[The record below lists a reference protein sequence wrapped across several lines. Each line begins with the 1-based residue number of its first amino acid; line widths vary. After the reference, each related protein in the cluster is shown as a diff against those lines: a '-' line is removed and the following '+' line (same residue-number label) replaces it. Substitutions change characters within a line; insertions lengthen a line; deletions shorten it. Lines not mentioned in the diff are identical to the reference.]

1 MFITT
6 MNEIQ
11 SLMPT
16 AKWDRP
22 QQLFGYI
29 EEEEVTALEPL
40 LGDALY
46 RHLLSEYDRLR
57 NEETGLTD
65 ITATT
70 VRPTGKAKIDPKLA
84 HSDVTE
90 RLEQI
95 TQGKYR
101 ETYTTPVPGEK
112 DVPEEDMRTIKLLRI
127 CQQIEFY
134 RMLSHKAGLLTVS
147 FNEGGGM
154 NMVGADNYDPADE
167 KRLDRVAKDAYMSA
181 GRSTDTLLLFLESDA
196 KSERQFTE
204 LWMEA
209 DSFYLHKD
217 LLFQTA
223 RVLDQYLDINGE
235 RQAYVKLVRDIRF
248 CQNTYLKPA
257 VGGKLLKAMVAFANC
272 DPKKIR
278 ERVSVEGGDI
288 RIKADSGQTYR
299 SEGQERQYELGE
311 DGKPKIKTVSMAE
324 QKKLGRLK
332 KYEVDKDDN
341 MRISVEPEE
350 HAPYD
355 MDQEVGKDLLDYLR
369 QALAFFVESRRQDLL
384 PTREKLARRDSM
396 SDAKQALAMACKYIE
411 ENLDKLGESAVDT
424 PIYNACK
431 ERERREEYD
440 RQHAKESAERRRRE
454 ACHQQHKKLFTAFP
468 HTTRQ
473 VDTK

>member
-1 MFITT
+1 

-29 EEEEVTALEPL
+29 QEEEVTALQPL
-40 LGDALY
+40 LGDRLY
-46 RHLLSEYDRLR
+46 RYLLEEYDRLR
-57 NEETGLTD
+57 DPDKGLVD

-84 HSDVTE
+84 HADVTE

-95 TQGKYR
+95 QMGKYR
-101 ETYTTPVPGEK
+101 ETYTTPDPGEK
-112 DVPEEDMRTIKLLRI
+112 DVPSKDMRIIELLRI

-134 RMLSHKAGLLTVS
+134 KMLSHKAGLLTVS

-154 NMVGADNYDPADE
+154 NVASAENYDSADE
-167 KRLDRVAKDAYMSA
+167 KRVDRVAKDAFMSA
-181 GRSTDTLLLFLESDA
+181 GRSIDTLLLFLEGDA
-196 KSERQFTE
+196 KGEQQFTE
-204 LWMEA
+204 MWMEA
-209 DSFYLHKD
+209 DAFYLHKN

-235 RQAYVKLVRDIRF
+235 RQAYTKLVRDIRF
-248 CQNTYLKPA
+248 CQNTYLRPRI
-257 VGGKLLKAMVAFANC
+257 GGKLLKAMVAFANC
-272 DPKKIR
+272 DPKKIQ
-278 ERVSVEGGDI
+278 ERVTVDGGDI
-288 RIKADSGQTYR
+288 RLKADSGKTYR
-299 SEGQERQYELGE
+299 SGGQERQYEIGE
-311 DGKPKIKTVSMAE
+311 DGNPKIIANNHVGDRKT
-324 QKKLGRLK
+324 GRLK
-332 KYEVDKDDN
+332 RYEVDENDQ
-341 MRISVEPEE
+341 MRIAVDADE

-355 MDQEVGKDLLDYLR
+355 MDQETGEELLDLLR
-369 QALAFFVESRRQDLL
+369 TALAFYVESRRQDLA
-384 PTREKLARRDSM
+384 PARDKLARRDSM
-396 SDAKQALAMACKYIE
+396 TDAQQAMAEACQYIE

-424 PIYNACK
+424 PIYNAVRK
-431 ERERREEYD
+431 REQQEQYD
-440 RQHAKESAERRRRE
+440 REHAQEAASRRRCDALR
-454 ACHQQHKKLFTAFP
+454 QNRRKLFTAFP

>member
-1 MFITT
+1 

-29 EEEEVTALEPL
+29 EEEEVTALVPL

-46 RHLLSEYDRLR
+46 AWLLEQYDRLR
-57 NEETGLTD
+57 NAKTGLVD

-112 DVPEEDMRTIKLLRI
+112 DVSEDDMQIIKLLRI

-134 RMLSHKAGLLTVS
+134 KMLSHKAGLLTVS

-154 NMVGADNYDPADE
+154 NVVGADNYDPADE
-167 KRLDRVAKDAYMSA
+167 KRLDRVSKDAFMAA
-181 GRSTDTLLLFLESDA
+181 GRSIDTLLLFLEADA
-196 KSERQFTE
+196 KNRQIFTE
-204 LWMEA
+204 MWQEA
-209 DSFYLHKD
+209 DGYYLHKD

-235 RQAYVKLVRDIRF
+235 RQAYTKLVRDIRF
-248 CQNTYLKPA
+248 CQNTYLRPA
-257 VGGKLLKAMVAFANC
+257 IGGKLLKAVVAFANRN
-272 DPKKIR
+272 PKKIQ
-278 ERVSVEGGDI
+278 ERVTAVGGDI

-332 KYEVDKDDN
+332 KYEVDAGNN
-341 MRISVEPEE
+341 MRISVDADE

-355 MDQEVGKDLLDYLR
+355 MDQDVGEELLIQLR
-369 QALAFFVESRRQDLL
+369 TALAFFVESRRQDLL

-396 SDAKQALAMACKYIE
+396 TDARQALADACRYIE
-411 ENLDKLGESAVDT
+411 QNLDKLGASAVGT
-424 PIYNACK
+424 PIYNARK

-440 RQHAKESAERRRRE
+440 RQHAQEAAERRRRE

>member
-1 MFITT
+1 

-22 QQLFGYI
+22 QQLYGYI
-29 EEEEVTALEPL
+29 EEEEVTALVPL

-46 RHLLSEYDRLR
+46 EYLLEQYDRLR
-57 NEETGLTD
+57 DPDTGLVD

-70 VRPTGKAKIDPKLA
+70 VRSRGKAKIDPKLA

-112 DVPEEDMRTIKLLRI
+112 DVSRDDMQIIKLLRL

-134 RMLSHKAGLLTVS
+134 KMLSHKAGLLTVS

-154 NMVGADNYDPADE
+154 NTVGADNYDPADE
-167 KRLDRVAKDAYMSA
+167 KRLDRVAKDAFMSA
-181 GRSTDTLLLFLESDA
+181 GRSTDTLLLFLEADA
-196 KSERQFTE
+196 KNRRQFTE
-204 LWMEA
+204 MWMEA
-209 DSFYLHKD
+209 DAFYLHKD

-223 RVLDQYLDINGE
+223 RVLNEYLDINGE

-248 CQNTYLKPA
+248 CQNTYLRPRI
-257 VGGKLLKAMVAFANC
+257 GGKLLKAVVAFANC

-278 ERVSVEGGDI
+278 ERVSVEGGDV

-311 DGKPKIKTVSMAE
+311 DGNPKIKTVSMAE

-332 KYEVDKDDN
+332 KYEVDAENN
-341 MRISVEPEE
+341 MRISVDADE

-355 MDQEVGKDLLDYLR
+355 MDQESGEELLDLLR
-369 QALAFFVESRRQDLL
+369 TALAFFVESRRQDLT

-396 SDAKQALAMACKYIE
+396 SDAMNAMAQACMYIE
-411 ENLDKLGESAVDT
+411 DNLDKLGASAKDT
-424 PIYNACK
+424 PIYNARK
-431 ERERREEYD
+431 ERERREQHD
-440 RQHAKESAERRRRE
+440 REHAQEAAARRRRE
-454 ACHQQHKKLFTAFP
+454 ACQQNRKKLFTAFP

>member
-1 MFITT
+1 

-22 QQLFGYI
+22 QQLYGYI
-29 EEEEVTALEPL
+29 EEEEVTALVPL

-46 RHLLSEYDRLR
+46 AWLLEQYDRLR
-57 NEETGLTD
+57 SAETGLVD

-112 DVPEEDMRTIKLLRI
+112 DVSEDDMQIIKLLRI

-134 RMLSHKAGLLTVS
+134 KMLSHKAGLLTVS

-154 NMVGADNYDPADE
+154 NVVGADNYDPADE
-167 KRLDRVAKDAYMSA
+167 KRLDRVSKDAFMAA
-181 GRSTDTLLLFLESDA
+181 GRSIDTLLLFLEADA
-196 KSERQFTE
+196 KNRQIFTE
-204 LWMEA
+204 MWQEA
-209 DSFYLHKD
+209 DGYYLHKD

-235 RQAYVKLVRDIRF
+235 RQAYTKLVRDIRF
-248 CQNTYLKPA
+248 CQNTYLRPA
-257 VGGKLLKAMVAFANC
+257 IGGKLLKAVVAFANRN
-272 DPKKIR
+272 PKKIQ
-278 ERVSVEGGDI
+278 ERVTVVGGNV
-288 RIKADSGQTYR
+288 RIKADSGKTYR
-299 SEGQERQYELGE
+299 SGNQERQYELGE
-311 DGKPKIKTVSMAE
+311 DNMPRISATKDSDQT
-324 QKKLGRLK
+324 KKGRLK
-332 KYEVDKDDN
+332 RYDVDEQN
-341 MRISVEPEE
+341 NARISVDTDE

-355 MDQEVGKDLLDYLR
+355 MDQDVGEELLIQLR
-369 QALAFFVESRRQDLL
+369 TALAFFVESRRQDLL

-396 SDAKQALAMACKYIE
+396 TDARQALADACRYIE
-411 ENLDKLGESAVDT
+411 QNLDKLGESAVDT
-424 PIYNACK
+424 PIYNARK
-431 ERERREEYD
+431 ERERREEHD
-440 RQHAKESAERRRRE
+440 REHAQEAAERRRRD
-454 ACHQQHKKLFTAFP
+454 ACLQGRKKLFTAFP

>member
-1 MFITT
+1 

-11 SLMPT
+11 SMMPT

-29 EEEEVTALEPL
+29 EEEEMTSLVPL
-40 LGDALY
+40 LGDSLY
-46 RHLLSEYDRLR
+46 RWLLEQYDRLR
-57 NEETGLTD
+57 DPDQGLVD

-70 VRPTGKAKIDPKLA
+70 VRPTGKAKKDASLA
-84 HSDVTE
+84 HADVTE

-95 TQGKYR
+95 RAGKYR
-101 ETYTTPVPGEK
+101 EVYTAPEPGEK
-112 DVPEEDMRTIKLLRI
+112 DVPEDDMQIIKLLRI

-134 RMLSHKAGLLTVS
+134 RMLSHKSGLLTVS

-154 NMVGADNYDPADE
+154 NTVGADNYEPADE
-167 KRLDRVAKDAYMSA
+167 KRLDRVSKDAFMAA
-181 GRSTDTLLLFLESDA
+181 GRSIDTLLLFLEADA
-196 KSERQFTE
+196 KNRQQFTE
-204 LWMEA
+204 MWQEA
-209 DSFYLHKD
+209 DGYYLHKD

-235 RQAYVKLVRDIRF
+235 RQAYTKLVRDIRF
-248 CQNTYLKPA
+248 CQNTYLRPA
-257 VGGKLLKAMVAFANC
+257 IGGKLLKAIVAFANRN
-272 DPKKIR
+272 PKKIQ
-278 ERVSVEGGDI
+278 ERVTIEGGDV
-288 RIKADSGQTYR
+288 RLKADSSKTYR
-299 SEGQERQYELGE
+299 SGGQERSYSLGE
-311 DGKPKIKTVSMAE
+311 DGNPKIIAATDSE
-324 QKKLGRLK
+324 NKKRSGRLK
-332 KYEVDKDDN
+332 RYEVDKDNN
-341 MRISVEPEE
+341 MRITVDADE

-355 MDQEVGKDLLDYLR
+355 MDQDVGEELLIQLR
-369 QALAFFVESRRQDLL
+369 TALAFFVESRRQDLL

-396 SDAKQALAMACKYIE
+396 TDARQALADACRYIE

-424 PIYNACK
+424 PIYNAHK
-431 ERERREEYD
+431 ERERQEKYD
-440 RQHAKESAERRRRE
+440 REHAKEAAERRRLE

>member
-1 MFITT
+1 

-29 EEEEVTALEPL
+29 EEEEVTALQPL
-40 LGDALY
+40 LGDELY
-46 RHLLSEYDRLR
+46 AWLLEQYDRLR
-57 NEETGLTD
+57 NAETGLVD

-112 DVPEEDMRTIKLLRI
+112 DVSEDDMQIIKLLRI

-134 RMLSHKAGLLTVS
+134 KMLSHKTGLLTVS

-154 NMVGADNYDPADE
+154 NTVGADNYESADE
-167 KRLDRVAKDAYMSA
+167 KRLDRVSKDAFMAA
-181 GRSTDTLLLFLESDA
+181 GRSIDSLLLFLEADA
-196 KSERQFTE
+196 KNRQQFTE
-204 LWMEA
+204 MWQEA
-209 DSFYLHKD
+209 DGYYLHKD

-235 RQAYVKLVRDIRF
+235 RQAYTKLVRDIRF
-248 CQNTYLKPA
+248 CQNTYLRPA
-257 VGGKLLKAMVAFANC
+257 IGGKLLKAVVAFANRN
-272 DPKKIR
+272 PKKIQ
-278 ERVSVEGGDI
+278 ERVTVEGGDV
-288 RIKADSGQTYR
+288 RIKADSGKTYR
-299 SEGQERQYELGE
+299 SGNQERQYELGE
-311 DGKPKIKTVSMAE
+311 DNMPKISATKDSDQT
-324 QKKLGRLK
+324 KKGRLK
-332 KYEVDKDDN
+332 RYDVDEQNN
-341 MRISVEPEE
+341 MRISVEPQE

-355 MDQEVGKDLLDYLR
+355 MDQDVGEELLIQLR
-369 QALAFFVESRRQDLL
+369 TALAFFVESRRQDLL

-396 SDAKQALAMACKYIE
+396 NDARQALADACRYIE
-411 ENLDKLGESAVDT
+411 QNLDALGESAIDT
-424 PIYNACK
+424 PIYNARK

-440 RQHAKESAERRRRE
+440 RQHAKEAAERRRHE
-454 ACHQQHKKLFTAFP
+454 FCQQGRKKLFTAFP